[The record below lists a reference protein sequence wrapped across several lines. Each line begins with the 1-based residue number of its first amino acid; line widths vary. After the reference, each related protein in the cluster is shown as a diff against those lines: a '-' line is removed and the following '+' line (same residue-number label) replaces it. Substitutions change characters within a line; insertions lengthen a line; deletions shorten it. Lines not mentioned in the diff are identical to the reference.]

1 MKGPPKPVVSMKS
14 KVEFDVK
21 SEPEYDVIME
31 NVNEPGV
38 MESELETEVQIKI
51 EPIADVWIKSEPEAE
66 ISDIDEVELK
76 NDEKI
81 ELEFGDGTE
90 VDSFEV
96 RIFIASSY
104 VANLN

>member
-14 KVEFDVK
+14 KVEIDVK
-21 SEPEYDVIME
+21 SEPEYGVIME

-76 NDEKI
+76 NDEK
-81 ELEFGDGTE
+81 FGDGTE